1 MNAFLRT
8 LLVALYAASVSAAV
22 LAADPKP
29 IAIAKIER
37 ATPVDF
43 EKEVLPLLRAS
54 CLACHNKDKPKG
66 KLVLETPASI
76 LAGGDSGAAV
86 VAGKPEDSLLLK
98 SAAHLPKDDV
108 DIMPPENNKMNAPNL
123 TSEQLGL
130 IALWIR
136 QGATGEVKATAPLTW
151 RTLAERVRAV
161 MSVAVSDDGTWLAA
175 GRANWID
182 LYSLP
187 AGKPIGKL
195 IDSSLKTSAHRDL
208 VQSLAIS
215 PDGKLIASGGY
226 REVKLWIRAEDG
238 WKLHD
243 TIGTGELDSPL
254 IDRVFA
260 LDFSRDGKRLAIGGG
275 GAGRSGQIA
284 LWSVDG
290 RKLERTIDDAHI
302 DSVHALQFSADGK
315 TFATGSADGHVKL
328 LSTDTGK
335 VVHSFEAHVHQ
346 VLGVSLR
353 ADGKMI
359 ASAGTDN
366 SVRFWDIEKGEQLK
380 QSAKFGKEVTSVRYL
395 GVGNSLVISTGDA
408 IVRTIKEDGAEI
420 KTFKGPTDFVY
431 CVSSS
436 MDGNWIA
443 AGGQDGVVRVWN
455 ATGKLIGE
463 LK

>member
-1 MNAFLRT
+1 MNAFLKT
-8 LLVALYAASVSAAV
+8 LLVSLSAAFVSSAV
-22 LAADPKP
+22 LAAEKKP

-66 KLVLETPASI
+66 KLLLETPASI
-76 LAGGDSGAAV
+76 LAGGNSGAAV

-98 SAAHLPKDDV
+98 SAAHLPNDDV

-123 TSEQLGL
+123 TSAQLGL
-130 IALWIR
+130 IALWIK
-136 QGATGEVKATAPLTW
+136 QGATGEVKATVPPAW
-151 RTLAERVRAV
+151 RSLAERVRAV
-161 MSVAVSDDGTWLAA
+161 MSVAVSDDGSWLVA

-187 AGKPIGKL
+187 TGKPIGKL
-195 IDSSLKTSAHRDL
+195 VDPSLKTAAHRDL

-226 REVKLWIRAEDG
+226 REVKLWMRSDDG
-238 WKLHD
+238 WNLSD
-243 TIGTGELDSPL
+243 IIGTGGPDSQL
-254 IDRVFA
+254 SDRVFA

-275 GAGRSGQIA
+275 GASRNGQIA

-290 RKLERTIDDAHI
+290 RKIERTIEDAHI

-315 TFATGSADGHVKL
+315 QFATCSADGFVKL
-328 LSTDTGK
+328 ISTDTGK
-335 VVHSFEAHVHQ
+335 IIHSYEAHVHQ

-366 SVRFWDIEKGEQLK
+366 AVRFWDIEKGEQLK
-380 QSAKFGKEVTSVRYL
+380 QSAKFDKEVTAVRYL
-395 GVGNSLVISTGDA
+395 GLGDSLVISTGDA
-408 IVRTIKEDGAEI
+408 IVRTIKEGGAEI
-420 KTFKGPTDFVY
+420 KTLKGPTDFVY

-436 MDGNWIA
+436 KDGKWIA
-443 AGGQDGVVRVWN
+443 AGGHDGVVRVWD
-455 ATGKLIGE
+455 AAGKLTGE
-463 LK
+463 LR